1 MDMKDFRS
9 CYITYKAGLF
19 LAYSFDYDKRYY
31 TPREVDNELE
41 GLLMKCKEAGFNHL
55 DGLTREAIDAY
66 RGIDDPPEKGKT
78 HLHEE
83 DMPVLYL
90 AEKMFYDGTPWADT
104 YSVRMVVSRRETP
117 PEETDFKASRRGLER
132 YGIKPT
138 PSKGGVVTSE
148 VANKLI
154 DELGL

>member
-1 MDMKDFRS
+1 MDMKEFRS
-9 CYITYKAGLF
+9 CYVTYKAGLF

-41 GLLMKCKEAGFNHL
+41 GLLLKCKKAGFNHL

-66 RGIDDPPEKGKT
+66 RGIDDLPEKDSPF
-78 HLHEE
+78 LLEE
-83 DMPVLYL
+83 EVPVLDL
-90 AEKMFYDGTPWADT
+90 AEKLFYDDTPWADR
-104 YSVRMVVSRRETP
+104 YSVRMVVSRHTAPLETYSKGEKP
-117 PEETDFKASRRGLER
+117 DLSA

-138 PSKGGVVTSE
+138 PSTGDVYPIEE
-148 VANKLI
+148 VNKLI